1 MKLRLA
7 CLSLGFLSLVLS
19 LAAQTANSNS
29 ASAQVPPLIQF
40 SNIATDEGGNTMSG
54 PVTLTF
60 SLYTSQQGGE
70 PLWTETQNNVP
81 LDSTG
86 HYSVELGITKP
97 NGVPTALFTTG
108 EARWLGVRIAEQ
120 PEQPRVLLLSVPYA
134 LKAGDAATIGG
145 LPPSAFV
152 LAGPQT
158 TTASAYITQP
168 AAEQNAPPPTA
179 TDVTT
184 TGGTVGYLPVWDA
197 TSDITNSVISQQ
209 IAGSDTTV
217 KIGPGPSRATTT
229 VDIDASLL
237 DIAGTVEAEQL
248 ELLPLSAATA
258 SAGSDSHPFYLE
270 ASSYNNSTDKAVTQS
285 FVLQAEPS
293 GNNTASPSGTLNL
306 LSGSGTTKP
315 SETGLTFASNGI
327 INFVT
332 NQTFPNTISA
342 VAGAPPISA
351 STGAGMSTVSLSPCA
366 TANQVLQW
374 NGTVWACATI
384 SGTGTITGVTAGTD
398 LTGGGTSGN
407 VTLNL
412 NTANI
417 PQLNANNIFNGNQ
430 TISGS
435 LSAGSFLIGS
445 GLFAFGTTGSVNNVF
460 LGFAGSS
467 TSGGVDNTAI
477 GSSALAA
484 NNGTTGGA
492 LNTAAGYNALTQ
504 NTTGYSNTAVGAQA
518 LESNLTGAGN
528 TAVGSAAL
536 GLSTGNYNTSIG
548 YATIQSGNS
557 GNYNT
562 ALGAEAGPSSLT
574 GVNALSGMTAIGA
587 NAKVSQSNS
596 LVLGATAQGSPGNT
610 WVSVG
615 IGTDTPRS
623 ILEAAELKS
632 NAVGPVVTLTNP
644 FSPEASGNL
653 SAAALD
659 FNTYLPAT
667 PPAGALY
674 NASARIEAQDA
685 GNFSDNLLFLS
696 NLPGG
701 ANNGL
706 HLNMT
711 ILSTGQVGIDTLE
724 PTATLE
730 VNGTAKF
737 DGLVTFAP
745 GQTFGGGGGSGTVT
759 SVGLTAPATDF
770 VVTGSPVT
778 TSGTLGLG
786 WIVAPDFNDTPGAI
800 VKRDSSGNF
809 TAGAIT
815 GASFQISNGTS
826 SNLFA
831 SGSYAN
837 SNAFLGFAGNTT
849 MTGTSNTASGYQALL
864 ANTTGGYNTANGAG
878 ALGLNCGTGVCTT
891 ASQGSGNT
899 AVGYFALDA
908 NTTGYFNTALGYI
921 ARPLTNALVNS
932 TAIGAFAMVK
942 NNNAMVLGSIKGT
955 NGCSAAIGCGD
966 TFVGIGTTQPTN
978 LLTLV
983 GDITTSNGS
992 PIADIPLSITSPS
1005 TDGTWIQLANT
1016 STGGATWEIISAGPG
1031 DGEGAGNLVFTRLGG
1046 GTVYV
1051 DGNFN
1056 VTGTNVGIGT
1066 TTPQYTLDVNGTG
1079 NFSGAVNFASGQ
1091 TFPGV
1096 PSLGAANIFTAQ
1108 QTINGAAVGLSA
1120 NASNATSTGVFGFG
1134 GSLGVWGDT
1143 NSTAANAAGVY
1154 GTSNGASGTTFGVY
1168 GSNASPAG
1176 VGVYGVGVTP
1186 SVTGSSYAGEYAFGV
1201 WGDAGGSSDYSTG
1214 VLGSADQ
1221 GAGVV
1226 AVNNSSDVAT
1236 LAVGNGNSNPLFLF
1250 TAISPAGNCNI
1261 SGSGDL
1267 KCTGSKSAVVPVDEG
1282 KRKVALYAVEAPENW
1297 FEDFGSGQL
1306 SNGAVT
1312 IVLDSVYAQTV
1323 NTDMEYH
1330 VFLTPRGDCEG
1341 LYVGAAIAGGFE
1353 VRELHHGT
1361 SNIKFDY
1368 RIVARRKGYEKIRL
1382 ADQTAEFDRT
1392 GAMMKHGLAQR
1403 SEGQRSVRP
1412 PALSVR
1418 AAAQPITA
1426 QPK

>member
-1 MKLRLA
+1 MRLRIGCVIVGL
-7 CLSLGFLSLVLS
+7 LSLALS
-19 LAAQTANSNS
+19 LAAQSANSS
-29 ASAQVPPLIQF
+29 PASAQVPPLIQF
-40 SNIATDEGGNTMSG
+40 SNVATDEGGNTLSG
-54 PVTLTF
+54 VVSLTF

-70 PLWTETQNNVP
+70 PLWTETQNSVP
-81 LDSTG
+81 LDPTG
-86 HYSVELGITKP
+86 HYSVQLGITKP

-120 PEQPRVLLLSVPYA
+120 AEQPRVLLLSVPYA

-152 LAGPQT
+152 LATAPNAAPT
-158 TTASAYITQP
+158 TYITES
-168 AAEQNAPPPTA
+168 AAAQNNSSATS

-184 TGGTVGYLPVWDA
+184 SGGTVNTLPLWDA
-197 TSDITNSVISQQ
+197 FSDITNSVISQQ
-209 IAGSDTTV
+209 NSGGATIVT
-217 KIGPGPSRATTT
+217 IGTSRPETK
-229 VDIDASLL
+229 VDINASLL
-237 DIAGTVEAEQL
+237 DVAGTVDAEEL
-248 ELLPLSAATA
+248 ELLSLSGASA
-258 SAGSDSHPFYLE
+258 SAGSDSRPFYLE
-270 ASSYNNSTDKAVTQS
+270 ASSYNSSTDKAVTQS
-285 FVLQAEPS
+285 FVLQAEPFD
-293 GNNTASPSGTLNL
+293 NNTTNPSGTLNL
-306 LSGSGTTKP
+306 LFGSGSSRP
-315 SETGLTFASNGI
+315 AETGLSIASNGI

-332 NQTFPNTISA
+332 TQTFPNTVSA
-342 VAGAPPISA
+342 VTGAAPISA
-351 STGAGMSTVSLSPCA
+351 STSAGTSTVSLAPCA
-366 TANQVLQW
+366 TTNQVLQW
-374 NGTVWACATI
+374 NGSAWACATI
-384 SGTGTITGVTAGTD
+384 AGSGTITGVTAGTD

-435 LSAGSFLIGS
+435 VSAGSFLIGS
-445 GLFAFGTTGSVNNVF
+445 SLFAFGTAANVYNAF

-467 TSGGVDNTAI
+467 TSGGSDNTAV
-477 GSSALAA
+477 GPFALAG
-484 NNGTTGGA
+484 NNGNTGGN
-492 LNTAAGYNALTQ
+492 LNVAAGFQAMTG
-504 NTTGYSNTAVGAQA
+504 NTTGSYNTAVGAQA
-518 LESNLTGAGN
+518 LESNQAGE
-528 TAVGSAAL
+528 
-536 GLSTGNYNTSIG
+536 
-548 YATIQSGNS
+548 
-557 GNYNT
+557 YNT
-562 ALGAEAGPSSLT
+562 AIGESALSQTTGYYNTATGFEAGQYNIGGTYNTAMGYAAGPST
-574 GVNALSGMTAIGA
+574 GSGALSYATAIGA
-587 NAKVSQSNS
+587 YAKVSQSNS
-596 LVLGATAQGSPGNT
+596 LVLGMNSPGSPGSS

-623 ILEAAELKS
+623 ILEAAELNS

-644 FSPEASGNL
+644 FSPEASSNL

-667 PPAGALY
+667 PPPGSLY
-674 NASARIEAQDA
+674 NPSARIEAQDA

-696 NLPGG
+696 NLNGS

-706 HLNMT
+706 HLNMA
-711 ILSTGQVGIDTLE
+711 ILSTGQVGIGTIE

-770 VVTGSPVT
+770 VITGSPVT

-786 WIVAPDFNDTPGAI
+786 WIVAPNSNDTPNAI

-878 ALGLNCGTGVCTT
+878 ALGLNCGNGVCTT

-908 NTTGYFNTALGYI
+908 NTTGNFNTALGYV
-921 ARPLTNALVNS
+921 ARPLSNALVNS

-1176 VGVYGVGVTP
+1176 AGVYGVGVTP

-1341 LYVGAAIAGGFE
+1341 LYVGAATAGGFE